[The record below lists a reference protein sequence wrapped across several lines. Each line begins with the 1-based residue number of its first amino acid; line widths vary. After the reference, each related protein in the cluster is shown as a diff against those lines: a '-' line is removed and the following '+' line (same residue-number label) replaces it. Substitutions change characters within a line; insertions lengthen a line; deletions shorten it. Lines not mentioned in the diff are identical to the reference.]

1 MQPETLSSH
10 AALFR
15 QAAERASAALSK
27 WLGRPARIAVR
38 DVRSVPLAEAVS
50 LLGPLDLPLAAC
62 AMRIDGPMEGVLL
75 LACDDASGLALADLL
90 LGQAAGTAAD
100 WGEVETSALVETA
113 NIIGCAYLNALAAA
127 ASAAGDRSLLP
138 SPPWFARDYAG
149 AIMETAVLP
158 QATVADHV
166 YLTHTDFTIEDTP
179 ITCSLLLVPAA
190 ATNT

>member
-1 MQPETLSSH
+1 MQPETLTRH
-10 AALFR
+10 ADLFR
-15 QAAERASAALSK
+15 QAAERASTALSK
-27 WLGRPARIAVR
+27 WLGRPARIAIR
-38 DVRSVPLAEAVS
+38 DVRSVPLEEAVS

-62 AMRIDGPMEGVLL
+62 AMRIEGPVEGVLL

-90 LGQAAGTAAD
+90 LGQGAGTAAD
-100 WGEVETSALVETA
+100 WGELETSALVETA
-113 NIIGCAYLNALAAA
+113 NIIGCAYLNALAA

-149 AIMETAVLP
+149 AIMETAVLA

-190 ATNT
+190 ATNA

>member
-1 MQPETLSSH
+1 MQPETLTRH
-10 AALFR
+10 ADLFR
-15 QAAERASAALSK
+15 QAAERASTALSK
-27 WLGRPARIAVR
+27 WLGRPARIAIR
-38 DVRSVPLAEAVS
+38 DVRSVPLEEAVR

-62 AMRIDGPMEGVLL
+62 AMRIEGPVEGVLL

-90 LGQAAGTAAD
+90 LGQGAGTAAD
-100 WGEVETSALVETA
+100 WGELETSALVETA
-113 NIIGCAYLNALAAA
+113 NIIGCAYLNALAA

-190 ATNT
+190 ATNA

>member
-1 MQPETLSSH
+1 MQPETLTRH
-10 AALFR
+10 ADLFR
-15 QAAERASAALSK
+15 QAAERASTALSK
-27 WLGRPARIAVR
+27 WLGRPARIAIR
-38 DVRSVPLAEAVS
+38 DVRSVPLEEAVS

-62 AMRIDGPMEGVLL
+62 AMRIEGPVEGVLL

-90 LGQAAGTAAD
+90 LGQGAGTAAD
-100 WGEVETSALVETA
+100 WGELETSALVETA
-113 NIIGCAYLNALAAA
+113 NIIGCAYLNALAA

-190 ATNT
+190 ATNA